1 MSMNQVCERRRRAV
15 IIIGIGEENS
25 IGYRIAQR
33 FKQAGDLVIGVDI
46 KEPKKP
52 FDLGNFVICDVTD
65 EESVQEAFKHW
76 NHADVIVNCAGIN
89 RMGALREYSL
99 KDWDDTIRVNLTS
112 NFLLLREWVRTHSN
126 GAQKT
131 YIAITSDTGFI
142 PKSNSCAYAASKAG
156 ANMFVQATAREL
168 NKRYGQEWVVTAL
181 ALGRVEGTPMDRRTI
196 SDMVAQMGVTPEEAD
211 TMLNKNIPFGRGA
224 GPWEV
229 AQWVYFLVEHGQFAS
244 GNVLRIDGGQ
254 LQG

>member
-65 EESVQEAFKHW
+65 EESVQEAFRHW

-89 RMGALREYSL
+89 RMGALPEYSL
-99 KDWDDTIRVNLTS
+99 KDWNDTIRVNLTS

-156 ANMFVQATAREL
+156 ANMFVQATARDE
-168 NKRYGQEWVVTAL
+168 KAARTGVGCDGA
-181 ALGRVEGTPMDRRTI
+181 ALGRVEEPRWITRSAIWWRRWVLHLRADRC
-196 SDMVAQMGVTPEEAD
+196 
-211 TMLNKNIPFGRGA
+211 
-224 GPWEV
+224 
-229 AQWVYFLVEHGQFAS
+229 
-244 GNVLRIDGGQ
+244 
-254 LQG
+254 